1 MSTTTRPGVITAG
14 TLFLLSSLYFA
25 QGLPF
30 GFFTQAVPVVLRD
43 SGYSLVAISASG
55 VLFLPW
61 ALKFLWAPYVDRYG
75 TRRTWLLVLQLL
87 SAAVAMVL
95 ACLDLSSSLRWLFAG
110 IVVVNLL
117 SATQDV
123 ATDGVAVRMLG
134 PRERGLGN
142 GVQVG
147 AYRVGMIVGGG
158 ALLWLYAVAGW
169 RALFLAMAVLIVLT
183 TVPVWLL
190 REPVADRPPR
200 PQPAKLLG
208 AWWSRLRRPG
218 VLAFLAMIGAFK
230 FGDSMAAA
238 LTAPFLF
245 DTGLDIGE
253 IALIKGVLASA
264 GALAGA
270 ALGGLLAY
278 SLGRRQALLIG
289 GMTQTASIALYL
301 FASLGLGG
309 FELLV
314 TASLAEHVFGGAATV
329 AVFALMMDASEP
341 DHAGSDYTLM
351 ACAIVVVQG
360 VAGMAAGLIGDLA
373 GYPALFGTGLVLSGL
388 GCAAMILG
396 LSRGLGPANLYR
408 ALAPGEARDAGLCA
422 VGQNRPQDAAE

>member
-14 TLFLLSSLYFA
+14 TLVLLSSLYFA
-25 QGLPF
+25 QGLPY
-30 GFFTQAVPVVLRD
+30 GFFTQALPVVLRE
-43 SGYSLVAISASG
+43 SGYSLTAISASS

-87 SAAVAMVL
+87 SAAVALVL
-95 ACLDLSSSLRWLFAG
+95 ACADLSSSLRWMFVG

-123 ATDGVAVRMLG
+123 ATDGLAVRLLG
-134 PRERGLGN
+134 PRQRGLGN
-142 GVQVG
+142 GIQVG

-158 ALLWLYAVAGW
+158 ALLWLYALAGW
-169 RALFLAMAVLIVLT
+169 RALFLAMAGLIVLT

-190 REPVADRPPR
+190 REPVADQLPR
-200 PQPAKLLG
+200 VQPVRLVG

-218 VLAFLAMIGAFK
+218 VLAFIALIGAFK
-230 FGDSMAAA
+230 FGDTMASA
-238 LTAPFLF
+238 LTGPFMS
-245 DTGLDIGE
+245 DAGLTLGQ
-253 IALIKGVLASA
+253 IALIKGVLSSA

-270 ALGGLLAY
+270 ALGGWLAY
-278 SLGRRQALLIG
+278 RYGRQRALLIG
-289 GMTQTASIALYL
+289 GVTQTASISLFL
-301 FASLGLGG
+301 FASLGIGG

-341 DHAGSDYTLM
+341 DHAGSDYTLF
-351 ACAIVVVQG
+351 ACAIVIVQG
-360 VAGMAAGLIGDLA
+360 VAGMVAGVVGDLA
-373 GYPALFGTGLVLSGL
+373 GYPAIFTIGLVLSGL
-388 GCAAMILG
+388 GCAALCFG
-396 LSRGLGPANLYR
+396 LARGLGPHNLHR
-408 ALAPGEARDAGLCA
+408 ALIPVGGEPGK
-422 VGQNRPQDAAE
+422 

>member
-1 MSTTTRPGVITAG
+1 MSTTARPGVITAG
-14 TLFLLSSLYFA
+14 TLVLLSSLYFA

-30 GFFTQAVPVVLRD
+30 GFFTQALPVVLRE
-43 SGYSLVAISASG
+43 SGFSLVAISASG

-61 ALKFLWAPYVDRYG
+61 ALKFLWAPCVDRYG

-95 ACLDLSSSLRWLFAG
+95 ACLDLSASLRWLFVG

-123 ATDGVAVRMLG
+123 ATDGLAVRMLG
-134 PRERGLGN
+134 SRERGLGN
-142 GVQVG
+142 GIQVG

-158 ALLWLYAVAGW
+158 ALLWLYALAGW
-169 RALFLAMAVLIVLT
+169 RALFLAMAVLIVVT
-183 TVPVWLL
+183 TVPVWLM
-190 REPVADRPPR
+190 REPVADRLPR
-200 PQPAKLLG
+200 PKPAQLLG
-208 AWWSRLRRPG
+208 GWWIRLRRPG
-218 VLAFLAMIGAFK
+218 ILAFIALIAAFK

-238 LTAPFLF
+238 LTGPFLS
-245 DTGLDIGE
+245 DAGLDLGE
-253 IALIKGVLASA
+253 IALIKGVLSSA

-270 ALGGLLAY
+270 ALGGWLAY
-278 SLGRRQALLIG
+278 RFGRRKALLIG
-289 GMTQTASIALYL
+289 GVTQTASIALYL
-301 FASLGLGG
+301 VAALGLGG

-314 TASLAEHVFGGAATV
+314 AASLAEHVFGGAATV

-360 VAGMAAGLIGDLA
+360 VAGMVAGLVGDVA
-373 GYPALFGTGLVLSGL
+373 GYPAIFITGLVLSGL
-388 GCAAMILG
+388 GCGAMVLG
-396 LSRGLGPANLYR
+396 LDRGLGPANLYS
-408 ALAPGEARDAGLCA
+408 GEPQDGGSGV
-422 VGQNRPQDAAE
+422 VGQHRGKEFAE

>member
-14 TLFLLSSLYFA
+14 TLALLSSLYFA

-30 GFFTQAVPVVLRD
+30 GFFTQALPVVLRE

-61 ALKFLWAPYVDRYG
+61 ALKFLWAPAVDRYG

-123 ATDGVAVRMLG
+123 ATDGLAVRLLG

-142 GVQVG
+142 GIQVG

-158 ALLWLYAVAGW
+158 ALLWLYALAGW
-169 RALFLAMAVLIVLT
+169 RALFLAMAALIVLT
-183 TVPVWLL
+183 TVPVWLM
-190 REPVADRPPR
+190 REPVTDRMPP
-200 PQPAKLLG
+200 PKPAQLLG
-208 AWWSRLRRPG
+208 AWLTRLRRPG
-218 VLAFLAMIGAFK
+218 ILAFIALIGAFK

-238 LTAPFLF
+238 LTGPFLS
-245 DTGLDIGE
+245 DAGLDLGE

-270 ALGGLLAY
+270 AMGGWLAY
-278 SLGRRQALLIG
+278 RYGRRRALLIG
-289 GMTQTASIALYL
+289 GVTQTASIALYL
-301 FASLGLGG
+301 VAALGLGG

-314 TASLAEHVFGGAATV
+314 AASLAEHVFGGAATV
-329 AVFALMMDASEP
+329 AVFALMMDASES
-341 DHAGSDYTLM
+341 DYAGSDYTLF

-360 VAGMAAGLIGDLA
+360 VAGMAAGLVGDLA
-373 GYPALFGTGLVLSGL
+373 GYPALFATGLLLSGL
-388 GCAAMILG
+388 GCAAMMLG
-396 LSRGLGPANLYR
+396 LSRGLGPADPHR
-408 ALAPGEARDAGLCA
+408 VLARTDDPRP
-422 VGQNRPQDAAE
+422 VGDRSDVR